1 MRKKTYLKK
10 TLPLGVATT
19 LASALGTTTAFADEF
34 RMQEIKTIDNEAK
47 KLEVK
52 IEQLDKT
59 LSQKEDKVEVAKAG
73 LLDLLSQKEIGH
85 EEATLNADLEALAE
99 QKDNEKRLEAFKVE
113 LENLK
118 SKQKKLEKLEAA
130 EIKAQNEAQK
140 AAQEEAK
147 KTQEVKQ
154 AEEDKQAKDSQEVK
168 ELSQL
173 SQVEETTSTATI
185 SQAGSLVT
193 GSKST
198 IINET
203 ANSYPWGQCT
213 WGVKNLAPWAGN
225 YWGNAGQWAVSAAA
239 EGFEIGSEPRP
250 GAIAVWPHE
259 AGGYGH
265 VAYVTD
271 VESSSRIKVLES
283 NYNGIQTIQDFRG
296 WFNPQLDYILYIYPK
311 N

>member
-1 MRKKTYLKK
+1 MKKTYLKK

-19 LASALGTTTAFADEF
+19 LASALGTTPAFADEN
-34 RMQEIKTIDNEAK
+34 RMQEIKGLDTEAK

-59 LSQKEDKVEVAKAG
+59 LSQKDDKVEVAKAG
-73 LLDLLSQKEIGH
+73 LFELLSQKEIKH
-85 EEATLNADLEALAE
+85 EEASLNADLEALARE
-99 QKDNEKRLEAFKVE
+99 KDNKKRLEAFKVE

-130 EIKAQNEAQK
+130 EIKAQNEAERL
-140 AAQEEAK
+140 AQEEAK
-147 KTQEVKQ
+147 KQEEAKAQ
-154 AEEDKQAKDSQEVK
+154 EEKRKAEETKT
-168 ELSQL
+168 
-173 SQVEETTSTATI
+173 VEAREEISSPASTAAI
-185 SQAGSLVT
+185 HQAGSLVT

-198 IINET
+198 AIVET

-283 NYNGIQTIQDFRG
+283 NFNGIQTIQDFRG

-311 N
+311 S

>member
-1 MRKKTYLKK
+1 MKKTYHKK
-10 TLPLGVATT
+10 TLALGVATT
-19 LASALGTTTAFADEF
+19 LASALGTTTAFADEA
-34 RMQEIKTIDNEAK
+34 RMQEIKGLDTEAK

-73 LLDLLSQKEIGH
+73 LFELLSQKEIGH

-99 QKDNEKRLEAFKVE
+99 QKDNKKRLEAFKVE

-130 EIKAQNEAQK
+130 EIKAQNEAERL
-140 AAQEEAK
+140 AQEGAK
-147 KTQEVKQ
+147 KTQEAKAQ
-154 AEEDKQAKDSQEVK
+154 EEKKKTEETKAEEVR
-168 ELSQL
+168 
-173 SQVEETTSTATI
+173 EENPSSASTTTI

-198 IINET
+198 AIVET

-225 YWGNAGQWAVSAAA
+225 YWGNAGQWAVSAAS
-239 EGFEIGSEPRP
+239 EGFEIGTEPRP

-283 NYNGIQTIQDFRG
+283 NFNGIQTIQDFRG

-311 N
+311 S